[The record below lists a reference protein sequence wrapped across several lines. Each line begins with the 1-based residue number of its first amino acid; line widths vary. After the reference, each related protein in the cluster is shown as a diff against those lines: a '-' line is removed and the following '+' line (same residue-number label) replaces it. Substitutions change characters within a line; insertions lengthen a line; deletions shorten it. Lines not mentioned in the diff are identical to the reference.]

1 MSEIKLKPCPFC
13 GSDKVKIRHGDYG
26 VFAECQ
32 GCGNRSAT
40 VELSSDYTAKT
51 VAIIAWNRR
60 PYPKRPQAYWTRHDL
75 TTFDGKTIKHGAA
88 ICSFCGMKLFMPK
101 DSFSYCPNCG
111 AEMHSYNPQKRS
123 KT

>member
-32 GCGNRSAT
+32 GCGNRSVT

-60 PYPKRPQAYWTRHDL
+60 PSRKSHWMREDCTPFAVKMVCEYAAVCNRCKKAYFLPTDN
-75 TTFDGKTIKHGAA
+75 FA
-88 ICSFCGMKLFMPK
+88 
-101 DSFSYCPNCG
+101 YCPNCG
-111 AEMHSYNPQKRS
+111 AEMCNPQNPKMSR
-123 KT
+123 T